1 MEVIIKPILTEK
13 MTIQG
18 EKLNRYGFI
27 VDIRANKLQIR
38 NAVEQMYNVTVTDV
52 NTINYMGKQK
62 SRYTKAGLLVGR
74 TNNFKKAIV
83 TLKEGDK
90 IKVLFKS
97 HLLLGNRGLIKLKT
111 TNGIYSGTQDKPVV
125 LGNTLMSKECPI
137 VKGPERS
144 ADRKSSCRER
154 V

>member
-38 NAVEQMYNVTVTDV
+38 NAGEQMYNVTVTD
-52 NTINYMGKQK
+52 INYMGKQK

-83 TLKEGDK
+83 TLKSGDQ
-90 IKVLFKS
+90 IDF
-97 HLLLGNRGLIKLKT
+97 
-111 TNGIYSGTQDKPVV
+111 YS
-125 LGNTLMSKECPI
+125 NI
-137 VKGPERS
+137 
-144 ADRKSSCRER
+144 
-154 V
+154 

>member
-27 VDIRANKLQIR
+27 VDIRANKLQVR
-38 NAVEQMYNVTVTDV
+38 NAVEKMYNVTVTDV

-62 SRYTKAGLLVGR
+62 SRYTKAGLLQVR

-83 TLKEGDK
+83 TLKAGDQ
-90 IKVLFKS
+90 IDF
-97 HLLLGNRGLIKLKT
+97 
-111 TNGIYSGTQDKPVV
+111 YS
-125 LGNTLMSKECPI
+125 NI
-137 VKGPERS
+137 
-144 ADRKSSCRER
+144 
-154 V
+154 